1 MTDDSHALRAQL
13 AGNRILLEEMITTS
27 DYWVAKTAPRSTD
40 RGMSIFWLI
49 WSLVNLALLLMASL
63 HRPPEWWPVAVN
75 LASLG
80 ICGLGFWLAENTY
93 RRRPGEHDTWVAH
106 AARAR
111 VELAKISPDSFL
123 MRRTDE

>member
-1 MTDDSHALRAQL
+1 MTDDSRALHTQL
-13 AGNRILLEEMITTS
+13 VEIRILLEEMITTS

-63 HRPPEWWPVAVN
+63 HRPPEWWSVAVN

-80 ICGLGFWLAENTY
+80 ICGLGFRLAENTY
-93 RRRPGEHDTWVAH
+93 RSRPGRHTTWVAH
-106 AARAR
+106 AAWAR
-111 VELAKISPDSFL
+111 VELAKISPDPFL
-123 MRRTDE
+123 IRRTDE